1 MQIRLSCFLP
11 IYTKLMTTN
20 YPVMVAQGES
30 STPSISTQIIP
41 TEVTMSAMQ
50 GQGTNSTPTIA
61 K

>member
-1 MQIRLSCFLP
+1 
-11 IYTKLMTTN
+11 MTTN

-50 GQGTNSTPTIA
+50 GQGQGQGTNSTPTIA